1 MIRSIRYITLL
12 VLLQFVT
19 GISVLYAQSITSAS
33 GIVRD
38 SVSGEPL
45 SYVSVMFENSTI
57 GAMTDDDGAF
67 SLQNDK
73 GLTRLVVSS
82 LGYDNKVV
90 NLKAGQKNDN
100 LDILLSPT
108 SFQIAEV
115 EVRPTKERYSRK
127 DNPAV
132 ELIKKVI
139 EHKNDNRI
147 EAKDE
152 YQSEVYEKL
161 SMSLDDFNPNLE
173 KNKFLKK
180 FKFIKNYLDTSE
192 FNGKPILTISVRE
205 TISDQYYRKHPKAE
219 KTITKAKRQQGIDK
233 TLDDG
238 GAITANLE
246 EIFKGVNIF
255 DNNINILLNRFVSPL
270 SSTLAVSYY
279 KYYIMDTVDVAGDK
293 CVDLAFVPVNS
304 QSYGFTGRLYI
315 TLDGN
320 YAVKKFLLNT
330 PANINLNWVDKLRIE
345 QEFKRMPDST
355 WVLANENT
363 YVNFYIVKGAQ
374 QLYAHQLRNFDKYQF
389 DVQNAD
395 SIFGLLGPI
404 HELPEATAQT
414 DTFWIHNR
422 HVPLK
427 EKESALDDLLAQLRK
442 VPAFNVIIKTAEIL
456 ITGYIPTTA
465 DKDKS
470 KFDFGPMNTTFSA
483 NHLEGFRMRVGGMTT
498 ANLNPHWFGS
508 GYLAYGV
515 NDRKLKYNAKLT
527 YSVNKKKY
535 HEGESPVN
543 NISAIQEYDVYTPGQ
558 DFLFTSKDN
567 MFVAWKVG
575 EPVTMMQYIR
585 KTMLQYQKEWLNGL
599 TLTTWARNEN
609 NEAAGGEDVAQVGHL
624 MVDLVEELNGQIIA
638 QLPGDGGQMDG
649 GVGGAADG
657 AVDDDGV
664 LERRGGHDLAGGDV
678 LLHQLHDLPAGI
690 AGVLDDVPHGG
701 GSQSR
706 AGQRHAQSLGDALHG
721 GCGAQEG
728 ARAHRGAA
736 GQLIIPHFLRGDG
749 VLALLTQGDVAG
761 HQGRGHVGAGPHGA
775 AGHEDGGDV
784 HPGRSLQ
791 VGGNGLVAAG
801 HQDHA
806 VPGHCGGVNF
816 HHVGQRFTGSQHHVH
831 AVMALGAAVA
841 DVRGIVLG
849 RLAALFV
856 HAVHRLLHQLV
867 QVPAAG
873 VRVAVHA
880 LHHDLRLFNVRVV
893 PARAHFQGV
902 ELCPQHPIVMTF
914 LHHLLFLLFP

>member
-90 NLKAGQKNDN
+90 NLKAGQKNN
-100 LDILLSPT
+100 ALNVLLRPT
-108 SFQIAEV
+108 SFEIAEV
-115 EVRPTKERYSRK
+115 VVKPKREKYSRK

-609 NEAAGGEDVAQVGHL
+609 NEAAGTLRYDRYNADGTLTNLKSFTNTELGTQLRFAPGERAYNGRKGKNSLFNLSKDAPVFKLSHQMGLKNVLGGDFNYNHTEISAEKRIWLSSFGHIDALVTAGKVWDKVPFPLLIMPNTNQSITIQPQAFNMMRALEFVSDQYVSFYFTYYMKGWILNRIPGVKWLRLREVISFSGFYGGLTDKNNPALDPTGLYRFPEGTSPMGRTPYLEASVGL
-624 MVDLVEELNGQIIA
+624 ENIFKILRIDYYRRLTYLDQPNIKK
-638 QLPGDGGQMDG
+638 G
-649 GVGGAADG
+649 GV
-657 AVDDDGV
+657 
-664 LERRGGHDLAGGDV
+664 R
-678 LLHQLHDLPAGI
+678 I
-690 AGVLDDVPHGG
+690 A
-701 GSQSR
+701 
-706 AGQRHAQSLGDALHG
+706 
-721 GCGAQEG
+721 
-728 ARAHRGAA
+728 
-736 GQLIIPHFLRGDG
+736 LRF
-749 VLALLTQGDVAG
+749 
-761 HQGRGHVGAGPHGA
+761 
-775 AGHEDGGDV
+775 
-784 HPGRSLQ
+784 S
-791 VGGNGLVAAG
+791 
-801 HQDHA
+801 
-806 VPGHCGGVNF
+806 F
-816 HHVGQRFTGSQHHVH
+816 
-831 AVMALGAAVA
+831 
-841 DVRGIVLG
+841 
-849 RLAALFV
+849 
-856 HAVHRLLHQLV
+856 
-867 QVPAAG
+867 
-873 VRVAVHA
+873 
-880 LHHDLRLFNVRVV
+880 
-893 PARAHFQGV
+893 
-902 ELCPQHPIVMTF
+902 
-914 LHHLLFLLFP
+914 

>member
-73 GLTRLVVSS
+73 GLTRLVLSS
-82 LGYDNKVV
+82 LGYDNKAV
-90 NLKAGQKNDN
+90 NLKAGRKNDN

-279 KYYIMDTVDVAGDK
+279 KYYIMDTVDVAGDR

-535 HEGESPVN
+535 HEGES
-543 NISAIQEYDVYTPGQ
+543 
-558 DFLFTSKDN
+558 
-567 MFVAWKVG
+567 
-575 EPVTMMQYIR
+575 R
-585 KTMLQYQKEWLNGL
+585 
-599 TLTTWARNEN
+599 
-609 NEAAGGEDVAQVGHL
+609 
-624 MVDLVEELNGQIIA
+624 
-638 QLPGDGGQMDG
+638 
-649 GVGGAADG
+649 
-657 AVDDDGV
+657 
-664 LERRGGHDLAGGDV
+664 
-678 LLHQLHDLPAGI
+678 
-690 AGVLDDVPHGG
+690 
-701 GSQSR
+701 
-706 AGQRHAQSLGDALHG
+706 
-721 GCGAQEG
+721 
-728 ARAHRGAA
+728 
-736 GQLIIPHFLRGDG
+736 
-749 VLALLTQGDVAG
+749 
-761 HQGRGHVGAGPHGA
+761 
-775 AGHEDGGDV
+775 
-784 HPGRSLQ
+784 
-791 VGGNGLVAAG
+791 
-801 HQDHA
+801 
-806 VPGHCGGVNF
+806 
-816 HHVGQRFTGSQHHVH
+816 
-831 AVMALGAAVA
+831 
-841 DVRGIVLG
+841 
-849 RLAALFV
+849 
-856 HAVHRLLHQLV
+856 
-867 QVPAAG
+867 
-873 VRVAVHA
+873 
-880 LHHDLRLFNVRVV
+880 
-893 PARAHFQGV
+893 
-902 ELCPQHPIVMTF
+902 
-914 LHHLLFLLFP
+914 

>member
-558 DFLFTSKDN
+558 DFLFTTRIICS
-567 MFVAWKVG
+567 WHG
-575 EPVTMMQYIR
+575 R
-585 KTMLQYQKEWLNGL
+585 
-599 TLTTWARNEN
+599 WAS
-609 NEAAGGEDVAQVGHL
+609 
-624 MVDLVEELNGQIIA
+624 
-638 QLPGDGGQMDG
+638 PS
-649 GVGGAADG
+649 
-657 AVDDDGV
+657 
-664 LERRGGHDLAGGDV
+664 
-678 LLHQLHDLPAGI
+678 P
-690 AGVLDDVPHGG
+690 
-701 GSQSR
+701 
-706 AGQRHAQSLGDALHG
+706 
-721 GCGAQEG
+721 
-728 ARAHRGAA
+728 
-736 GQLIIPHFLRGDG
+736 
-749 VLALLTQGDVAG
+749 
-761 HQGRGHVGAGPHGA
+761 
-775 AGHEDGGDV
+775 
-784 HPGRSLQ
+784 
-791 VGGNGLVAAG
+791 
-801 HQDHA
+801 
-806 VPGHCGGVNF
+806 
-816 HHVGQRFTGSQHHVH
+816 
-831 AVMALGAAVA
+831 
-841 DVRGIVLG
+841 
-849 RLAALFV
+849 
-856 HAVHRLLHQLV
+856 
-867 QVPAAG
+867 
-873 VRVAVHA
+873 
-880 LHHDLRLFNVRVV
+880 
-893 PARAHFQGV
+893 
-902 ELCPQHPIVMTF
+902 
-914 LHHLLFLLFP
+914 

>member
-90 NLKAGQKNDN
+90 NLKAGQKNN
-100 LDILLSPT
+100 ALNVLLRPT
-108 SFQIAEV
+108 SFEIAEV
-115 EVRPTKERYSRK
+115 VVKPKREKYSRK

-575 EPVTMMQYIR
+575 EPVR
-585 KTMLQYQKEWLNGL
+585 SE
-599 TLTTWARNEN
+599 
-609 NEAAGGEDVAQVGHL
+609 
-624 MVDLVEELNGQIIA
+624 
-638 QLPGDGGQMDG
+638 
-649 GVGGAADG
+649 
-657 AVDDDGV
+657 
-664 LERRGGHDLAGGDV
+664 ERRVGKECR
-678 LLHQLHDLPAGI
+678 
-690 AGVLDDVPHGG
+690 
-701 GSQSR
+701 SR
-706 AGQRHAQSLGDALHG
+706 WSPYH
-721 GCGAQEG
+721 
-728 ARAHRGAA
+728 
-736 GQLIIPHFLRGDG
+736 
-749 VLALLTQGDVAG
+749 
-761 HQGRGHVGAGPHGA
+761 
-775 AGHEDGGDV
+775 
-784 HPGRSLQ
+784 
-791 VGGNGLVAAG
+791 
-801 HQDHA
+801 
-806 VPGHCGGVNF
+806 
-816 HHVGQRFTGSQHHVH
+816 
-831 AVMALGAAVA
+831 
-841 DVRGIVLG
+841 
-849 RLAALFV
+849 
-856 HAVHRLLHQLV
+856 
-867 QVPAAG
+867 
-873 VRVAVHA
+873 
-880 LHHDLRLFNVRVV
+880 
-893 PARAHFQGV
+893 
-902 ELCPQHPIVMTF
+902 
-914 LHHLLFLLFP
+914 

>member
-90 NLKAGQKNDN
+90 NLKAGQKNN
-100 LDILLSPT
+100 ALNVLLRPT
-108 SFQIAEV
+108 SFEIAEV
-115 EVRPTKERYSRK
+115 VVKPKREKYSRK

-609 NEAAGGEDVAQVGHL
+609 NEAAGT
-624 MVDLVEELNGQIIA
+624 
-638 QLPGDGGQMDG
+638 
-649 GVGGAADG
+649 
-657 AVDDDGV
+657 
-664 LERRGGHDLAGGDV
+664 
-678 LLHQLHDLPAGI
+678 
-690 AGVLDDVPHGG
+690 
-701 GSQSR
+701 
-706 AGQRHAQSLGDALHG
+706 
-721 GCGAQEG
+721 
-728 ARAHRGAA
+728 
-736 GQLIIPHFLRGDG
+736 LRYD
-749 VLALLTQGDVAG
+749 
-761 HQGRGHVGAGPHGA
+761 R
-775 AGHEDGGDV
+775 
-784 HPGRSLQ
+784 
-791 VGGNGLVAAG
+791 
-801 HQDHA
+801 
-806 VPGHCGGVNF
+806 
-816 HHVGQRFTGSQHHVH
+816 
-831 AVMALGAAVA
+831 
-841 DVRGIVLG
+841 
-849 RLAALFV
+849 
-856 HAVHRLLHQLV
+856 
-867 QVPAAG
+867 
-873 VRVAVHA
+873 
-880 LHHDLRLFNVRVV
+880 
-893 PARAHFQGV
+893 
-902 ELCPQHPIVMTF
+902 
-914 LHHLLFLLFP
+914 

>member
-90 NLKAGQKNDN
+90 NLKAGQKNN
-100 LDILLSPT
+100 ALNVLLRPT
-108 SFQIAEV
+108 SFEIAEV
-115 EVRPTKERYSRK
+115 VVKPKREKYSRK

-270 SSTLAVSYY
+270 SSTLTVSYY

-609 NEAAGGEDVAQVGHL
+609 NEAAGTLRYDRY
-624 MVDLVEELNGQIIA
+624 D
-638 QLPGDGGQMDG
+638 
-649 GVGGAADG
+649 ADG
-657 AVDDDGV
+657 T
-664 LERRGGHDLAGGDV
+664 
-678 LLHQLHDLPAGI
+678 
-690 AGVLDDVPHGG
+690 
-701 GSQSR
+701 
-706 AGQRHAQSLGDALHG
+706 
-721 GCGAQEG
+721 
-728 ARAHRGAA
+728 
-736 GQLIIPHFLRGDG
+736 
-749 VLALLTQGDVAG
+749 LTNLKSFT
-761 HQGRGHVGAGPHGA
+761 
-775 AGHEDGGDV
+775 
-784 HPGRSLQ
+784 RS
-791 VGGNGLVAAG
+791 
-801 HQDHA
+801 
-806 VPGHCGGVNF
+806 
-816 HHVGQRFTGSQHHVH
+816 
-831 AVMALGAAVA
+831 
-841 DVRGIVLG
+841 
-849 RLAALFV
+849 
-856 HAVHRLLHQLV
+856 
-867 QVPAAG
+867 
-873 VRVAVHA
+873 
-880 LHHDLRLFNVRVV
+880 
-893 PARAHFQGV
+893 
-902 ELCPQHPIVMTF
+902 
-914 LHHLLFLLFP
+914 

>member
-90 NLKAGQKNDN
+90 NLKAGQKNN
-100 LDILLSPT
+100 ALNVLLRPT
-108 SFQIAEV
+108 SFEIAEV
-115 EVRPTKERYSRK
+115 VVKPKREKYSRK

-543 NISAIQEYDVYTPGQ
+543 NISKST
-558 DFLFTSKDN
+558 T
-567 MFVAWKVG
+567 
-575 EPVTMMQYIR
+575 YIR
-585 KTMLQYQKEWLNGL
+585 
-599 TLTTWARNEN
+599 
-609 NEAAGGEDVAQVGHL
+609 
-624 MVDLVEELNGQIIA
+624 
-638 QLPGDGGQMDG
+638 P
-649 GVGGAADG
+649 
-657 AVDDDGV
+657 
-664 LERRGGHDLAGGDV
+664 
-678 LLHQLHDLPAGI
+678 
-690 AGVLDDVPHGG
+690 
-701 GSQSR
+701 
-706 AGQRHAQSLGDALHG
+706 
-721 GCGAQEG
+721 
-728 ARAHRGAA
+728 
-736 GQLIIPHFLRGDG
+736 
-749 VLALLTQGDVAG
+749 
-761 HQGRGHVGAGPHGA
+761 
-775 AGHEDGGDV
+775 
-784 HPGRSLQ
+784 
-791 VGGNGLVAAG
+791 
-801 HQDHA
+801 
-806 VPGHCGGVNF
+806 
-816 HHVGQRFTGSQHHVH
+816 
-831 AVMALGAAVA
+831 
-841 DVRGIVLG
+841 VRTSSS
-849 RLAALFV
+849 
-856 HAVHRLLHQLV
+856 
-867 QVPAAG
+867 
-873 VRVAVHA
+873 
-880 LHHDLRLFNVRVV
+880 
-893 PARAHFQGV
+893 PARIICSWHGRWAS
-902 ELCPQHPIVMTF
+902 PSP
-914 LHHLLFLLFP
+914 

>member
-90 NLKAGQKNDN
+90 NLKAGQKNN
-100 LDILLSPT
+100 ALNVLLRPT
-108 SFQIAEV
+108 SFEIAEV
-115 EVRPTKERYSRK
+115 VVKPKREKYSRK

-609 NEAAGGEDVAQVGHL
+609 NEAAGTLRYDRYNADGTL
-624 MVDLVEELNGQIIA
+624 TNLKSFTNTELGA
-638 QLPGDGGQMDG
+638 QLRFAPGERAYNGREGKNPLFNLSKDAPVFKLSHQMGLKNVLGGDFNYNHTEISAEKRIWLSSFGHIDALVTAGKVWDKVPFPLLIMPNTNQSITIQPQAFNMMRALEFVSDQYVSFYFTYYMKGWILNRIPGVKWLRLREVISFSGFYGGLTDKNNPALDPTGLYRFPEGTSPMGRTPYLEASVGLENIFKILRIDYYRRLTYLDQPNIKKG
-649 GVGGAADG
+649 GV
-657 AVDDDGV
+657 
-664 LERRGGHDLAGGDV
+664 R
-678 LLHQLHDLPAGI
+678 I
-690 AGVLDDVPHGG
+690 A
-701 GSQSR
+701 
-706 AGQRHAQSLGDALHG
+706 
-721 GCGAQEG
+721 
-728 ARAHRGAA
+728 
-736 GQLIIPHFLRGDG
+736 LRF
-749 VLALLTQGDVAG
+749 
-761 HQGRGHVGAGPHGA
+761 
-775 AGHEDGGDV
+775 
-784 HPGRSLQ
+784 S
-791 VGGNGLVAAG
+791 
-801 HQDHA
+801 
-806 VPGHCGGVNF
+806 F
-816 HHVGQRFTGSQHHVH
+816 
-831 AVMALGAAVA
+831 
-841 DVRGIVLG
+841 
-849 RLAALFV
+849 
-856 HAVHRLLHQLV
+856 
-867 QVPAAG
+867 
-873 VRVAVHA
+873 
-880 LHHDLRLFNVRVV
+880 
-893 PARAHFQGV
+893 
-902 ELCPQHPIVMTF
+902 
-914 LHHLLFLLFP
+914 

>member
-535 HEGESPVN
+535 HEGE
-543 NISAIQEYDVYTPGQ
+543 PG
-558 DFLFTSKDN
+558 
-567 MFVAWKVG
+567 
-575 EPVTMMQYIR
+575 EQYLRYPRVRRI
-585 KTMLQYQKEWLNGL
+585 Y
-599 TLTTWARNEN
+599 ARSR
-609 NEAAGGEDVAQVGHL
+609 
-624 MVDLVEELNGQIIA
+624 
-638 QLPGDGGQMDG
+638 LP
-649 GVGGAADG
+649 
-657 AVDDDGV
+657 
-664 LERRGGHDLAGGDV
+664 
-678 LLHQLHDLPAGI
+678 LHQ
-690 AGVLDDVPHGG
+690 
-701 GSQSR
+701 
-706 AGQRHAQSLGDALHG
+706 
-721 GCGAQEG
+721 
-728 ARAHRGAA
+728 
-736 GQLIIPHFLRGDG
+736 
-749 VLALLTQGDVAG
+749 QG
-761 HQGRGHVGAGPHGA
+761 
-775 AGHEDGGDV
+775 
-784 HPGRSLQ
+784 
-791 VGGNGLVAAG
+791 
-801 HQDHA
+801 
-806 VPGHCGGVNF
+806 
-816 HHVGQRFTGSQHHVH
+816 
-831 AVMALGAAVA
+831 
-841 DVRGIVLG
+841 
-849 RLAALFV
+849 
-856 HAVHRLLHQLV
+856 
-867 QVPAAG
+867 
-873 VRVAVHA
+873 
-880 LHHDLRLFNVRVV
+880 
-893 PARAHFQGV
+893 
-902 ELCPQHPIVMTF
+902 
-914 LHHLLFLLFP
+914 

>member
-90 NLKAGQKNDN
+90 NLKAGQKNN
-100 LDILLSPT
+100 ALNVLLRPT
-108 SFQIAEV
+108 SFEIAEV
-115 EVRPTKERYSRK
+115 VVKPKREKYSRK

-205 TISDQYYRKHPKAE
+205 TLSDQYYRKHPKAE

-599 TLTTWARNEN
+599 TL
-609 NEAAGGEDVAQVGHL
+609 
-624 MVDLVEELNGQIIA
+624 
-638 QLPGDGGQMDG
+638 
-649 GVGGAADG
+649 
-657 AVDDDGV
+657 
-664 LERRGGHDLAGGDV
+664 
-678 LLHQLHDLPAGI
+678 
-690 AGVLDDVPHGG
+690 
-701 GSQSR
+701 
-706 AGQRHAQSLGDALHG
+706 SLIH
-721 GCGAQEG
+721 
-728 ARAHRGAA
+728 
-736 GQLIIPHFLRGDG
+736 I
-749 VLALLTQGDVAG
+749 
-761 HQGRGHVGAGPHGA
+761 
-775 AGHEDGGDV
+775 
-784 HPGRSLQ
+784 
-791 VGGNGLVAAG
+791 
-801 HQDHA
+801 
-806 VPGHCGGVNF
+806 
-816 HHVGQRFTGSQHHVH
+816 
-831 AVMALGAAVA
+831 
-841 DVRGIVLG
+841 
-849 RLAALFV
+849 
-856 HAVHRLLHQLV
+856 
-867 QVPAAG
+867 
-873 VRVAVHA
+873 
-880 LHHDLRLFNVRVV
+880 
-893 PARAHFQGV
+893 
-902 ELCPQHPIVMTF
+902 
-914 LHHLLFLLFP
+914 